1 MEQRVKNL
9 SENLK
14 FDLDYLI
21 YLLIF
26 QNLLIF

>member
-1 MEQRVKNL
+1 MEQLVKNL

-14 FDLDYLI
+14 FDLDYLFI
-21 YLLIF
+21 LIF